1 MLAVPPPDVSLSVSD
16 GALIAGGVGVV
27 SLNCSAMVDM
37 DVVNEGNILFT
48 FTWRD
53 RDSSEVADDGRFSI
67 SNAGPSSSSISSLQL
82 SPLSTADT
90 NFICTV
96 TATEKNSRLL
106 PSQPATAE
114 ITVNVTSETCITYIV
129 HVTVCTYTI
138 ITKCQTC

>member
-1 MLAVPPPDVSLSVSD
+1 MLAVPPPDVLLSVSD

-27 SLNCSAMVDM
+27 SLNCSAMVDV
-37 DVVNEGNILFT
+37 DVVDEGNILFT

-53 RDSSEVADDGRFSI
+53 RDSSEVADDGRFRI
-67 SNAGPSSSSISSLQL
+67 SNAGPSSSSLQL

-96 TATEKNSRLL
+96 TAAEKNSRLL

-114 ITVNVTSETCITYIV
+114 IALNVTSEACII
-129 HVTVCTYTI
+129 YT
-138 ITKCQTC
+138 TSVPNAKLASLVLRLS